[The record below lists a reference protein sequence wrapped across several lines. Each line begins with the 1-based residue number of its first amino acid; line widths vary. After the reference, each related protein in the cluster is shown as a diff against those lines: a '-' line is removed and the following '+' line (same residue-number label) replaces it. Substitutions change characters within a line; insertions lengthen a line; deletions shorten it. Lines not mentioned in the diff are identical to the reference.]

1 MGVKKTWDR
10 INGKL
15 RYFVLDMQARPL
27 NNAYAATKSMKA
39 ITNIKN
45 GTMSR
50 RWIIFILA
58 TSHFFLSQF
67 YRTSNAV
74 IAPELIRD
82 LSLDTQGLGLLSAAF
97 FYGFALTQIPISVL
111 LDKVGPRW
119 MMTVLSLL
127 GILGAVIFSMA
138 DSLGIGLVGRV
149 LLGIG
154 MACNL
159 MGTFKLL
166 TDWFEPLLFATL
178 IGVVAS
184 IGTFGNMI
192 SATPLAMLVEQIGWR
207 YSFQLIAGINLILTL
222 TFFVVVRDRPSR
234 PSAPTSGAKPTISMQ
249 QAYLNLGLLLKNKDY
264 WIISFATFVR
274 YGTFAAFQALWAGPF
289 LIEVMGY
296 SAINAGNLILLMN
309 VGVIIGSPLW
319 GALSDRVFKTRRSP
333 IVFCLLCL
341 ALIYLILVS
350 ISPGTRPVVMMPIF
364 FAFGLISS
372 GGLLMYPHIKDLM
385 PTQMAGAAMTS
396 VNFFNM
402 LGPAVFLQGLGILMQ
417 RLYPDASR
425 GPAAFDA
432 AFWVC
437 LLSLLAVA
445 GLYFFTKEKSSTS
458 F

>member
-1 MGVKKTWDR
+1 M
-10 INGKL
+10 
-15 RYFVLDMQARPL
+15 P
-27 NNAYAATKSMKA
+27 
-39 ITNIKN
+39 
-45 GTMSR
+45 R

-74 IAPELIRD
+74 IAPELIHD
-82 LSLDTQGLGLLSAAF
+82 LSLDTEGLGLLSAAF
-97 FYGFALTQIPISVL
+97 FYGFALTQIPISLL

-138 DSLGIGLVGRV
+138 DSLGIGLVGRA

-166 TDWFEPLLFATL
+166 TDRFEPLIFATL

-192 SATPLAMLVEQIGWR
+192 AATPLVMLVEQIGWR
-207 YSFQLIAGINLILTL
+207 HSFQLIAGINFILTL
-222 TFFVVVRDRPSR
+222 TFFVVVHDRRSR
-234 PSAPTSGAKPTISMQ
+234 PSIRTSSREPSISMK
-249 QAYLNLGLLLKNKDY
+249 QAFLNLGRLLGNRNY
-264 WIISFATFVR
+264 WVISVASFAR

-296 SAINAGNLILLMN
+296 SAISTGNLILLMN
-309 VGVIIGSPLW
+309 VGLIIGGPLW
-319 GALSDRVFKTRRSP
+319 GALSDRVFKTRRRL

-341 ALIYLILVS
+341 ALLYLFLVS
-350 ISPGTRPVVMMPIF
+350 MSPGTRPVVMMPIF

-372 GGLLMYPHIKDLM
+372 GGMLMYPHIKDLV
-385 PTQMAGAAMTS
+385 PQEMAGAAMTG

-402 LGPAVFLQGLGILMQ
+402 LGPAVFLQGLGIMMQ
-417 RLYPDASR
+417 ALYPEASR

-432 AFWVC
+432 AFLVCMVC
-437 LLSLLAVA
+437 LAGAALLY
-445 GLYFFTKEKSSTS
+445 LFTKNKPPTRAQGL
-458 F
+458 